1 MYNDFKIALSG
12 SQGAGKT
19 TLAYALSNKHN
30 IPLSKSNT
38 REIMS
43 IFGFEN
49 HKQIMK
55 AAVNT
60 PEVGIEFQ
68 KTLASEKL
76 KEFNESEK
84 GFISDRSLIDIFTY
98 YSLHN
103 SAFANEKVNEQ
114 MKNMLMESFHS
125 VDLTVFLSPR
135 LSKIED
141 NQIRVNS
148 SVYYETVS
156 SVMYSTLCSSIS
168 AIDFIHKLTCDSYS
182 IKNSK
187 IKTHFWHNK
196 NTAILHL
203 DESECIGGIA
213 SVSQRVE
220 ALEMILNDLMYI
232 RGYNLCY

>member
-19 TLAYALSNKHN
+19 TLAYALSNKHD

-84 GFISDRSLIDIFTY
+84 GFIICL
-98 YSLHN
+98 
-103 SAFANEKVNEQ
+103 
-114 MKNMLMESFHS
+114 
-125 VDLTVFLSPR
+125 
-135 LSKIED
+135 
-141 NQIRVNS
+141 
-148 SVYYETVS
+148 
-156 SVMYSTLCSSIS
+156 
-168 AIDFIHKLTCDSYS
+168 
-182 IKNSK
+182 
-187 IKTHFWHNK
+187 
-196 NTAILHL
+196 
-203 DESECIGGIA
+203 
-213 SVSQRVE
+213 
-220 ALEMILNDLMYI
+220 
-232 RGYNLCY
+232 